1 MFNRFIKIFIK
12 NADDVSNP
20 KVRDRYGVLASV
32 TGMILNVLLFG
43 FKAAVGFFTGNVS
56 IVADGVNNL
65 SDASSNIVSFF
76 GFKMANR
83 PADEG
88 HPYGHGRY
96 EYVSA
101 LTVAFLIMVIGAELL
116 KSGIKTIVAPGEI
129 IFNKFVVITLAASI
143 LIKLFMLFFNRYCGK
158 KISSETLIATS
169 KDSRNDV
176 ITTLAVLVAAII
188 SYFTSFNLDGYM
200 ATLVAL
206 FILVSGVLTIKQT
219 LDPILGKAPDKDE
232 VEKIRRKIMSYE
244 GVLGTHDLII
254 HDYGVGRQFAS
265 VHVEMSAE
273 SDVIKCHEIIDNIER
288 DFLKNDNLHIV
299 IHYDPISVT
308 NEFTNNLR
316 MYLAKIVKEIASPL
330 TIHDLRVIDGE
341 AVKTALFDCVVPY
354 SVKIPDEKVKTL
366 IKERVKKD
374 YPDLILHITIDK
386 NFAAVSDGEAERG

>member
-1 MFNRFIKIFIK
+1 MFKGFVKLFIK
-12 NADDVSNP
+12 NADDVSDV

-32 TGMILNVLLFG
+32 TGIILNVILCA
-43 FKAAVGFFTGNVS
+43 FKILVGFLTGNVS

-65 SDASSNIVSFF
+65 SDASSNVIGFF

-101 LTVAFLIMVIGAELL
+101 LIVAFLIMVIGAELL
-116 KSGIKTIVAPGEI
+116 KSGIKAVITPNEIV
-129 IFNKFVVITLAASI
+129 FNKFVVITLAASI
-143 LIKLFMLFFNRYCGK
+143 IVKLFMLFFNRYCGK

-169 KDSRNDV
+169 QDSRNDV
-176 ITTLAVLVAAII
+176 IATFAVLVAAII
-188 SYFTSFNLDGYM
+188 SYYTGFNLDGYM
-200 ATLVAL
+200 TTLVAL
-206 FILVSGVLTIKQT
+206 FILVSGVVTVKQT
-219 LDPILGKAPDKDE
+219 LDPLLGKAPDKNE

-244 GVLGTHDLII
+244 GVLGTHDLIV

-265 VHVEMSAE
+265 VHVEMAAE

-288 DFLKNDNLHIV
+288 DFLHNDNLHIV

-308 NEFTNNLR
+308 NEFANNLR
-316 MYLAKIVKEIASPL
+316 VYLAHTVKEIAPPL

-341 AVKTALFDCVVPY
+341 NTKTALFDCVVPY
-354 SVKIPDEKVKTL
+354 SVNIPDEKVKSL

-374 YPDLILHITIDK
+374 YPELILHITIDK
-386 NFAAVSDGEAERG
+386 NFAAVSDGEAER